1 MLVNDET
8 AILVR
13 RDDQHREALMQ
24 QDAKIDALE
33 TQVSALQRTSDGLQR
48 QLDASTRETHSLQ
61 QQLRDRERE
70 VQRLRAEPALQ
81 GVAAS
86 VDSSEAVE
94 EMERQLSALRA
105 EMDQRLQE
113 EAEARETVEAARS
126 RAEEAAQQQ
135 AREVKTL
142 QQRVATLEAEATQA
156 ARMAEVKE
164 TSLAAARAEAEAA
177 TARYRK
183 LQEQKSQE
191 VSSSTLAVTELKQQL
206 AEKEHALQ
214 EKQDALDD
222 AGISELRPWSV
233 LRLDCPYA
241 LFERVKLEADKR
253 GGLVRDADY
262 GAQIALTILL
272 PQPEEAEFRKALQ
285 ELSAGSLAPE
295 TTGTELRGVRIR

>member
-1 MLVNDET
+1 
-8 AILVR
+8 
-13 RDDQHREALMQ
+13 MQ

-48 QLDASTRETHSLQ
+48 QLDASTRETHGLQ

-70 VQRLRAEPALQ
+70 VQRLRAEPTLQ

-142 QQRVATLEAEATQA
+142 QQRVATLEAEAT
-156 ARMAEVKE
+156 R
-164 TSLAAARAEAEAA
+164 R
-177 TARYRK
+177 
-183 LQEQKSQE
+183 
-191 VSSSTLAVTELKQQL
+191 
-206 AEKEHALQ
+206 
-214 EKQDALDD
+214 
-222 AGISELRPWSV
+222 
-233 LRLDCPYA
+233 
-241 LFERVKLEADKR
+241 R
-253 GGLVRDADY
+253 GWR
-262 GAQIALTILL
+262 
-272 PQPEEAEFRKALQ
+272 R
-285 ELSAGSLAPE
+285 
-295 TTGTELRGVRIR
+295 